1 MNNYDH
7 YMKTLFIKTLKKAT
21 RFLLLVPLV
30 IVLCNPLFG
39 ASETKPV
46 QWEYIVAT
54 FYNGKF
60 PTGVS
65 KLSENQKKGSDMKDV
80 PSKFVPIYPRIHS
93 LIGDR
98 GYELRYLQKVFDELG
113 RDGWELVCHLEAE
126 IGLQEIAFIF
136 KRPFLAVEKKNDLI
150 ASEKTFFD
158 LDDELEAK
166 LLNIDKLHDIS
177 FKRNSAFASDF
188 KFKTKQVTKIIAVR
202 KKFGKPVEES
212 NIEFIKG
219 LSDEDVLNGGSFSV
233 YVDLEPLVKDR
244 GYRKSEIAKVFN
256 LLKTDLQ
263 EFTSKN
269 KLNKALFKVLIKCE
283 FIPEIAAE
291 SDLVAY
297 FAETS
302 SEGVS
307 AVKILLKNPNG
318 SNYLLSKNHPS
329 ELLKNI
335 FSSE

>member
-1 MNNYDH
+1 
-7 YMKTLFIKTLKKAT
+7 MKTLFRTTLKKAT
-21 RFLLLVPLV
+21 RVVLLVPLV
-30 IVLCNPLFG
+30 IVLCKPLFG
-39 ASETKPV
+39 ASETKPT

-54 FYNGKF
+54 FIDGQF
-60 PTGVS
+60 PKGS
-65 KLSENQKKGSDMKDV
+65 FLLSEDQKKVSDVKDI
-80 PSKFVPIYPRIHS
+80 PSKFVSIYPRISSFTQNGGH
-93 LIGDR
+93 
-98 GYELRYLQKVFDELG
+98 ELRYLQKVLDELG
-113 RDGWELVCHLEAE
+113 RDGWELVCPLEVNFWK
-126 IGLQEIAFIF
+126 EIAFIF
-136 KRPFLAVEKKNDLI
+136 KRPVLEGEKKNDSI
-150 ASEKTFFD
+150 AIEKTFFD

-202 KKFGKPVEES
+202 KKFGKPVEEI
-212 NIEFIKG
+212 NIKFIKG
-219 LSDEDVLNGGSFSV
+219 LSEEDVLNGGNFSV

-244 GYRKSEIAKVFN
+244 SYRKSEIAKVFN
-256 LLKTDLQ
+256 SLKTDLQ

-269 KLNKALFKVLIKCE
+269 KLKKAWFKVLIKCD
-283 FIPEIAAE
+283 FIPEIAAD

-297 FAETS
+297 IAETS

-307 AVKILLKNPNG
+307 AVKILLKQPDG
-318 SNYLLSKNHPS
+318 SNYLPSKDHPS